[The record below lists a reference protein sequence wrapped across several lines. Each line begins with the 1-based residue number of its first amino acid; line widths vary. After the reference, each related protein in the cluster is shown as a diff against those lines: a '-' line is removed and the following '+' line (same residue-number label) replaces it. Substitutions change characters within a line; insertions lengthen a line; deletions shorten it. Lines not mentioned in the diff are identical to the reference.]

1 MHNQLVPLEPTVDY
15 FQAVRGMA
23 QGPLQAYRDGSLGAA
38 AQQFGQTLITTTP
51 IVSAARALRYR
62 KHTTGAMGQTDM
74 ELTGLMAG
82 AIILGLIVRGALGYQ
97 AGKAMAPNRRDAK
110 TWAWIG
116 VPVGTLTGTLG
127 LGVMGIVSNS
137 KR

>member
-1 MHNQLVPLEPTVDY
+1 MQHQLVPLEPTVDY
-15 FQAVRGMA
+15 FQAVRGLA

-51 IVSAARALRYR
+51 IVSAARALRMR
-62 KHTTGAMGQTDM
+62 RRATGALG
-74 ELTGLMAG
+74 AG
-82 AIILGLIVRGALGYQ
+82 EEVAPALIVSAIVLGLVVRAALGYQ

-110 TWAWIG
+110 KWGWIG

-127 LGVMGIVSNS
+127 LGIMGIVSNS